1 MRRTILTVSVLLALS
16 ASTMAMAG
24 QIYTWE
30 DAQGLSHF
38 SAQPPRGQPATRV
51 DIPVTQPMSAA
62 AALPAAPLNDG
73 DTKQQALDHQV
84 KKEVAAK
91 AIERQ
96 QYCDKVRNNLAQL
109 RNNPRL
115 SVEVDGQASRLSE
128 EERQARIADSEKAIS
143 TSCTK

>member
-16 ASTMAMAG
+16 ASAMAG

-30 DAQGLSHF
+30 DAQGRSHF
-38 SAQPPRGQPATRV
+38 SAQPPQGQPATRV
-51 DIPVTQPMSAA
+51 DIPVTQPMSAV

-73 DTKQQALDHQV
+73 DTDQQALDHQV
-84 KKEVAAK
+84 KKQVAARE
-91 AIERQ
+91 IERQ

-115 SVEVDGQASRLSE
+115 RVEVDGQARRLNE

>member
-16 ASTMAMAG
+16 ASTMAG

-30 DAQGLSHF
+30 DAQGRSHF
-38 SAQPPRGQPATRV
+38 SAQPPQGPPATRV
-51 DIPVTQPMSAA
+51 DIPVTQPMSAV

-73 DTKQQALDHQV
+73 DTDQQALDHQV
-84 KKEVAAK
+84 KKQVAARE
-91 AIERQ
+91 IERQ

-115 SVEVDGQASRLSE
+115 RVEVDGQARRLNE
-128 EERQARIADSEKAIS
+128 EERQARIADSKKAIS